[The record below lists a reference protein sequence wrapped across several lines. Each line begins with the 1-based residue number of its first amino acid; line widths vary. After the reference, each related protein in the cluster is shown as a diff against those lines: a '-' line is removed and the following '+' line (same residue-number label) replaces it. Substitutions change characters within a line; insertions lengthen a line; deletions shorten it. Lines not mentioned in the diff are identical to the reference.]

1 MDTQFPSYIRKTYT
15 PKGSDATYELKA
27 VWDYL
32 SADGQTVVGH
42 VARYDSPDVGGKS
55 KQYLPYFD
63 VNPDNGLR
71 AGYSDADLHP
81 LFGLQTL
88 ANLGP
93 ILITEGEKDAAT
105 LHQLGYAAITS
116 PGGANAADRADWS
129 QLTNSFRFHER
140 QLIIWRDADE
150 PGKGYARAVARK
162 LMKLGTPL
170 PRWVCYGKDGAGSTD
185 FVQGKLRDWD
195 GTRQLDADVAAALR
209 EVVNDFLAGAQPV
222 ELEDSKEAPRKR
234 ARVEK
239 PISDEDKAVLQ
250 KAASGSGKSPVS
262 YAIQPSGA
270 LVRLNIS
277 KEGEVAEIPVADFS
291 IHIDMEIIRDDGQT
305 TSRDLRVSGQRNGKP
320 LPVHQVPASEFAE
333 LDWVAEAWGSGC
345 RVYPG
350 RANRELLVD
359 AARALSVKADGN
371 IPVSREYVHTGWTT
385 LPDGSRVFL
394 TADTCIGAAGEVAG
408 LTMDL
413 RHGLER
419 YALPAPPTAPAECEE
434 AAQASLRALDIAS
447 RLVTVPLIAATF
459 LAPLANDLQSDFGL
473 WIEGTSESGK
483 TSVASA
489 IAAHFGT
496 GVDRHHVLASCRS
509 TYASIEG
516 RVFRA
521 KDVLGIVDDYYPAA
535 SPREQQTMEQTVS
548 MLVRGIGNRDGR
560 TRSNVRLEERAVRL
574 PRGLLVFT
582 AEMGLRGHS
591 EQNRLLVV
599 PLSRED
605 VDWAALT
612 ITQADGGQGKLA
624 ASMALYIQHLAGLK
638 DFDAYK
644 RRFEDY
650 RSRAMACGLTGRAP
664 EQVAYLAVGF
674 AAYASHLRR
683 QGALADEEAK
693 QLAEEG
699 FAVLRDSAMAHRA
712 QVQEVSPAQRA
723 LDAIREALATG
734 LAHLQEKAKGGQPRG
749 PQSFGWLESYPQGEM
764 LGWVDGIRDVVYLV
778 PGAAYELIV
787 KKTGITL
794 TERAL
799 WRQWQAAGW
808 LLEGDAG
815 RNTVRG
821 SFPRTGQLR
830 VLPLKLEVLGKGMP
844 KLAPAATAT
853 ISETRADEVSHQAPL
868 GLMATAE
875 GRLSDYH

>member
-1 MDTQFPSYIRKTYT
+1 MSITTIKIMDTQFPSYIRKTYT

-32 SADGQTVVGH
+32 SADGKAVVGH
-42 VARYDSPDVGGKS
+42 VARYDNPATTDKA

-63 VNPDNGLR
+63 VNPDVGLR
-71 AGYSDADLHP
+71 AGYSDAELRP

-88 ANLGP
+88 ANTGP

-105 LHQLGYAAITS
+105 LHQLGFAAITS
-116 PGGANAADRADWS
+116 PGGANAADKADWS
-129 QLTNSFRFHER
+129 QLANSFRFHER
-140 QLIIWRDADE
+140 QLVIWRDADE
-150 PGKGYARAVARK
+150 PGKGYARAVARQ
-162 LMKLGTPL
+162 LMKLGKPL
-170 PRWVCYGKDGAGSTD
+170 PRWVCYGTDGAGSTD

-195 GTRQLDADVAAALR
+195 GVSLLDADVAEAMR
-209 EVVNDFLAGAQPV
+209 EVVNSFLAEAQPV
-222 ELEDSKEAPRKR
+222 ELTDSREAPRKR
-234 ARVEK
+234 ARSEK
-239 PISDEDKAVLQ
+239 PMSEKDKAVLQ
-250 KAASGSGKSPVS
+250 KAASGSGNGPVS

-277 KEGEVAEIPVADFS
+277 KDGEVTEIPVADFS
-291 IHIDMEIIRDDGQT
+291 IHIDTEIVRDDGQS
-305 TSRDLRVSGQRNGKP
+305 TSRDLRVTGQRNGKP

-359 AARALSVKADGN
+359 AARALSVKEDGD

-419 YALPAPPTAPAECEE
+419 YALPAPPTAPADCEE

-605 VDWAALT
+605 VDWAGLT
-612 ITQADGGQGKLA
+612 TTQADGAQGRLA
-624 ASMALYIQHLAGLK
+624 ASMALYIEHLAGLK
-638 DFDAYK
+638 DFEAYRK
-644 RRFEDY
+644 RFETY
-650 RSRAMACGLTGRAP
+650 RARAMACGLTGRAP

-683 QGALADEEAK
+683 QGTLADEGAR

-699 FAVLRDSAMAHRA
+699 FTVLRDLALAHRR
-712 QVQEVSPAQRA
+712 QVQEATPAQRA
-723 LDAIREALATG
+723 IDAVREALATG
-734 LAHLQEKAKGGQPRG
+734 LAHLLDKGSGGRPKGVQAY
-749 PQSFGWLESYPQGEM
+749 GWGDNYSQGDTI
-764 LGWVDGIRDVVYLV
+764 GWVDAAREVAYLV
-778 PGAAYELIV
+778 PGIVYELIV

-815 RNTVRG
+815 RHTVRG
-821 SFPRTGQLR
+821 SFPGTRQLR
-830 VLPLKLEVLGKGMP
+830 VLPLKLEALGQGIP
-844 KLAPAATAT
+844 RLVSAASVPSGTLT
-853 ISETRADEVSHQAPL
+853 QEEIHQAAL
-868 GLMATAE
+868 GLAVTA
-875 GRLSDYH
+875 